1 MDKPLRP
8 HWTRHKYFSQKN
20 AETPGYATNTVL
32 SCSDCIFS
40 PPAPVS
46 SIFQTQPLTVQPSL
60 IFATLNFRSLNVK
73 QYLITII
80 RMRTLEWDEDKDAL
94 RLIDQ
99 TLLPREYK
107 LIECKHVDELIAAIK
122 SLKVR
127 GAPALGAAGA
137 FGVALACTTE
147 ITKESVKQE
156 VTKLKIARPTA
167 INLSY
172 GVNRAFNVALR
183 GETTTEM
190 KRYALAE
197 ANLLAEEDVAVN
209 KKIGDYGSALLDDG
223 DVVMTHCNAGRLAC
237 VDWGTALGVIRT
249 AIANGKRIEVIS
261 CETRPLNQGSRLTTW
276 ELLQDKIPVT
286 LITDSMSATVM
297 RAGKVDKIIV
307 GADRVVKEGV
317 INKIGTYMHAVVANA
332 HKIPF
337 YVAAP
342 LSSFDSDR
350 SYKEVELEERSP
362 EELIYFGS
370 EQLAPLD
377 VKVYNPAFD
386 FTPFELIEAVITE
399 KGVVYPD

>member
-1 MDKPLRP
+1 
-8 HWTRHKYFSQKN
+8 
-20 AETPGYATNTVL
+20 
-32 SCSDCIFS
+32 
-40 PPAPVS
+40 
-46 SIFQTQPLTVQPSL
+46 
-60 IFATLNFRSLNVK
+60 
-73 QYLITII
+73 
-80 RMRTLEWDEDKDAL
+80 MRTLEWDEDKDAL

-99 TLLPREYK
+99 TSLPREYK
-107 LIECKHVDELIAAIK
+107 LIECKRVDELIAEIK

-137 FGVALACTTE
+137 FGVVLACTTE

-172 GVNRAFNVALR
+172 GVTRAFNAALR
-183 GETTTEM
+183 GETLTDM

-209 KKIGDYGSALLDDG
+209 KKIGEYGSALLDDG

-350 SYKEVELEERSP
+350 SYKEVEIEERSP

-370 EQLAPLD
+370 EQIAPLD